1 MTELCG
7 KMDMVSILTG
17 GMDSVC
23 TCSELIEL
31 YTERCAF

>member
-7 KMDMVSILTG
+7 KMDMVQILTG
-17 GMDSVC
+17 GVDSVY

-31 YTERCAF
+31 YTESCAF